1 MLSILFSHPILF
13 LLNFAAL
20 VAALTIHEFAH
31 AWAADKLGD
40 PTPRL
45 QGRLTVNPKSHLD
58 PLGTLLLLV
67 AGFGWGKPVEFDIFN
82 LRHPRRD
89 SALIALAGPA
99 SNLLLAVA
107 LSFIL
112 NTLPLP
118 GLFQELFVYTIHI
131 CLVLAIFNLI
141 PIHPLDGGKILI
153 GFLPKETAYEW
164 DALLHKYGF
173 IILML
178 LIFPFGNSQ
187 SPVSYLI
194 SPIVDGLARLLL

>member
-1 MLSILFSHPILF
+1 MLSTLFSNPFLF
-13 LLNFAAL
+13 VLDIIAL
-20 VAALTIHEFAH
+20 VSALTIHEFAH
-31 AWAADKLGD
+31 AWMADKLGD

-45 QGRLTVNPKSHLD
+45 QNRLTLNPKNHLD

-67 AGFGWGKPVEFDIFN
+67 AGFGWGKPVEFDPFN

-89 SALIALAGPA
+89 TAIIALAGPV
-99 SNLLLAVA
+99 SNVLMAITLSLA
-107 LSFIL
+107 L
-112 NTLPLP
+112 NLLPLP
-118 GLFQELFVYTIHI
+118 ELFQALFIYTIQI
-131 CLVLAIFNLI
+131 CIMLAVFNLI

-153 GFLPKETAYEW
+153 GFLPKETALEW
-164 DALLHKYGF
+164 DAILHKYGF

-194 SPIVDGLARLLL
+194 SPIINGLMRLLL